1 MSGRRK
7 FGSILV
13 RSARDGHKYVQAR
26 YQPPAW
32 AYSKWPDLP
41 RHYTKNFDADY
52 TAMAEAWL
60 AEQERLIKLGSWEP
74 PRIEKTK
81 ELSSTITFREYALD
95 FVQNRRKPNG
105 QRIAPTTREKYL
117 QYLDDYLL
125 PVLGDKPMGSIGPRD
140 VEKWADS
147 MRVGKA
153 GEGASVKHKAYVLL
167 REIFRDACERELDQ
181 DGTTL
186 LTSNPVHIQ
195 VRKPAVR
202 FQFVDFGPGELKT
215 LYHAMP
221 PRFAV
226 LIYLIG
232 AMALRPGE
240 AYGLQ
245 RRDVKL
251 KDDLSGGEINIVR
264 AAKEYREKDPETGK
278 IRKRILVNSTKTEG
292 SQRKVLLPPYI
303 CKALD
308 QHLRSFVADRPD
320 AYLFTG
326 PKTGDVVN
334 AQTVRNAWYRARK
347 SVPLLEEK
355 KAPLYDLRHRAIT
368 HMAAYTKS
376 IKTVMDTAGH
386 SRSDT
391 DLYYQHA
398 TDPERGKV
406 VDGIEAEVRDYE
418 AGQSSEDRMTDGEG
432 GKSDSI
438 ESVARLLDRVGMGA
452 RMELLKAMGDEE
464 RGEVMRYLSPKTL
477 NETFSWMLTEPD
489 VR

>member
-1 MSGRRK
+1 MG
-7 FGSILV
+7 
-13 RSARDGHKYVQAR
+13 
-26 YQPPAW
+26 
-32 AYSKWPDLP
+32 YSKWPDLP

-117 QYLDDYLL
+117 QYLNDYLL

-140 VEKWADS
+140 VERWADS
-147 MRVGKA
+147 MSVGKA

-215 LYHAMP
+215 LYRAMP

-264 AAKEYREKDPETGK
+264 AAKEYREKDSETGK

-292 SQRKVLLPPYI
+292 SERQVLLPPYV

-320 AYLFTG
+320 AYLFTS

-376 IKTVMDTAGH
+376 DKTVMDMAGH

-398 TDPERGKV
+398 INSEKEKV
-406 VDGIEAEVRDYE
+406 VDGIEDEVRDYE
-418 AGQSSEDRMTDGEG
+418 AGQSFENHMTDGEG
-432 GKSDSI
+432 GKSDSA
-438 ESVARLLDRVGMGA
+438 ESVARLLDRVGTGT

-464 RGEVMRYLSPKTL
+464 RGR
-477 NETFSWMLTEPD
+477 
-489 VR
+489 

>member
-7 FGSILV
+7 FGSVLV

-26 YQPPAW
+26 YQPPVW

-41 RHYTKNFDADY
+41 RHYTKNFDAEY

-140 VEKWADS
+140 IEKWADS
-147 MRVGKA
+147 MRVDKA

-186 LTSNPVHIQ
+186 LKSNPVHI
-195 VRKPAVR
+195 RMYKPTAR
-202 FQFVDFGPGELKT
+202 FRYVDISMEELNA

-221 PRFAV
+221 QRFAV
-226 LIYLIG
+226 VVYLSG
-232 AMALRPGE
+232 VMGLRPGE
-240 AYGLQ
+240 VYGLQ
-245 RRDVKL
+245 RRDVRL
-251 KDDLSGGEINIVR
+251 KDDLSEGVLDIVR
-264 AAKEYREKDPETGK
+264 AAKEYSPKDPETGK
-278 IRKRILVNSTKTEG
+278 RHKKVLVNETKSTG
-292 SQRKVLLPPYI
+292 SVRHPPIPGFI

-308 QHLRSFVADRPD
+308 LHLRTFVPD
-320 AYLFTG
+320 NPTAFLFTG
-326 PKTGDVVN
+326 PRTCEVVN

-347 SVPLLEEK
+347 SVPRLEEK
-355 KAPLYDLRHRAIT
+355 KVSLYNLRHRAIS
-368 HMAAYTKS
+368 HMKAYTNS
-376 IKTVMDTAGH
+376 DKTVMEFAGH
-386 SRSDT
+386 ERLDT
-391 DLYYQHA
+391 DRHYQHA
-398 TDPERGKV
+398 VETERRRIISGMENDAKDAIPSV
-406 VDGIEAEVRDYE
+406 SGNDVPVPRN
-418 AGQSSEDRMTDGEG
+418 AGDT
-432 GKSDSI
+432 
-438 ESVARLLDRVGMGA
+438 SVEIARLLERTDVAA
-452 RMELLKAMGDEE
+452 RITLLKVMDANE
-464 RGEVMRYLSPKTL
+464 REEVMRRLSPETKEETL
-477 NETFSWMLTEPD
+477 SRMLMEPQ
-489 VR
+489 